1 MMKKSFHIKFIIL
14 HLRHKMSVKLDNE
27 NLKVIRLD
35 NGEIIF
41 SKIVVNDKSK
51 DNGYLELHWPM
62 KVLMKFDEEEKTTQ
76 LALLKWL
83 PFTDTTFVPLAAR
96 CIMSVSELGE
106 DYQDFYLKS
115 VKEDNEHT
123 SEQGLTKMS
132 KILADFEPE
141 GYMN

>member
-1 MMKKSFHIKFIIL
+1 MA
-14 HLRHKMSVKLDNE
+14 VELDNE

-41 SKIVVNDKSK
+41 SKVVVNDKSR

-62 KVLMKFDEEEKTTQ
+62 KVMMKFNDDEKSTQ

-96 CIMSVSELGE
+96 CIMSVSSLGE
-106 DYQDFYLKS
+106 QYQDFYLNS
-115 VKEDNEHT
+115 VREDNDHT
-123 SEQGLTKMS
+123 SEQELTKMS

>member
-1 MMKKSFHIKFIIL
+1 
-14 HLRHKMSVKLDNE
+14 MSIKLDNE

-96 CIMSVSELGE
+96 CIMSVSELGI
-106 DYQDFYLKS
+106 DYQDFYL
-115 VKEDNEHT
+115 N
-123 SEQGLTKMS
+123 
-132 KILADFEPE
+132 FR
-141 GYMN
+141 

>member
-1 MMKKSFHIKFIIL
+1 MPE
-14 HLRHKMSVKLDNE
+14 LDKD

-41 SKIVVNDKSK
+41 SKVVVNDRSK

-62 KVLMKFDEEEKTTQ
+62 KVMMKFDDKEKSTQ
-76 LALLKWL
+76 MALLKWL

-115 VKEDNEHT
+115 VKEDLGHDKNE
-123 SEQGLTKMS
+123 ELNKMT
-132 KILADFEPE
+132 KILEDFKPD
-141 GYMN
+141 GLMN

>member
-1 MMKKSFHIKFIIL
+1 MA
-14 HLRHKMSVKLDNE
+14 VELDNE

-41 SKIVVNDKSK
+41 SKVIVNDKSK

-62 KVLMKFDEEEKTTQ
+62 KVMIKFNDDEKSTQ

-96 CIMSVSELGE
+96 CIMSVSSLGE
-106 DYQDFYLKS
+106 QYQDFYLNS
-115 VKEDNEHT
+115 VREDNDHT
-123 SEQGLTKMS
+123 SEQELTKMS

>member
-1 MMKKSFHIKFIIL
+1 
-14 HLRHKMSVKLDNE
+14 MSIKLDNE

-76 LALLKWL
+76 LALLKL
-83 PFTDTTFVPLAAR
+83 SL
-96 CIMSVSELGE
+96 I
-106 DYQDFYLKS
+106 
-115 VKEDNEHT
+115 H
-123 SEQGLTKMS
+123 
-132 KILADFEPE
+132 I
-141 GYMN
+141 

>member
-1 MMKKSFHIKFIIL
+1 MA
-14 HLRHKMSVKLDNE
+14 VELDNE

-41 SKIVVNDKSK
+41 SKVVVNDKSR

-62 KVLMKFDEEEKTTQ
+62 KVMMKFNDDEKSTQ

-96 CIMSVSELGE
+96 CIMSVSSLGE
-106 DYQDFYLKS
+106 QYQDFYLNS
-115 VKEDNEHT
+115 VREDNVHT
-123 SEQGLTKMS
+123 PEQELTKMS